1 MPLKLVNLRSFKK
14 LMRPLIYISVL
25 LQVSGCSILDTSPK
39 TSTFSHLH
47 KKPTIQTEEQF
58 RKLLSKDDKAIVDIT
73 RWLEEYQEK
82 IKTDISL
89 QRNFIQLTQARLL
102 DVRQAYENFL
112 AINPDHNGARAAYAS
127 FLTYIRDEQ
136 GAIDQWH
143 HALKSD
149 SANATLWNNLATH
162 LGTLSIETESD
173 KLIPNILDNF
183 NKSVNFAPDEPLY
196 HNNYATA
203 LSLYSVKA
211 ADHYQTSQAS
221 ILNKASEHFHK
232 AHTLA
237 PKDFNYAADYAESF
251 LDIRPLQYP
260 IAIEAWNKA
269 RQLAKK
275 NIQIQWV
282 ELQVAILEI
291 EDGKINTAKTRLSNV
306 TDQSFS
312 QLKERLLKRITNSN
326 KK

>member
-1 MPLKLVNLRSFKK
+1 M
-14 LMRPLIYISVL
+14 L
-25 LQVSGCSILDTSPK
+25 LQVSGCDILDTSPEA
-39 TSTFSHLH
+39 STFSHAH
-47 KKPTIQTEEQF
+47 RKPPIQTEQQF
-58 RKLLSKDDKAIVDIT
+58 RKLLSKDDKAIADIT

-102 DVRQAYENFL
+102 DVRQAYEDFL
-112 AINPDHNGARAAYAS
+112 ALNPNHNKARAAFAS

-143 HALKSD
+143 NALKSD

-162 LGTLSIETESD
+162 LGTLSIESGND
-173 KLIPNILDNF
+173 KLISNILDNF
-183 NKSVNFAPDEPLY
+183 NKSVNFAPNEPLY

-203 LSLYSVKA
+203 LSLYSIKA

-221 ILNKASEHFHK
+221 ILKEASEHFHK
-232 AHTLA
+232 AHSLA

-251 LDIRPLQYP
+251 LDIRPLQYD

-275 NIQIQWV
+275 NLQIQWV
-282 ELQVAILEI
+282 ELQIAILEI
-291 EDGKINTAKTRLSNV
+291 EDGKINTAKTRLAKV

-312 QLKERLLKRITNSN
+312 GLKKRLLETITNSN
-326 KK
+326 KQK